1 MSMIGGTASGIMGSQ
16 AKGATLFP
24 APTWGGPGDDKVSF
38 SFDLIL
44 INDHIVRAR
53 NNYICVNTI
62 INNNRSIQKAIL
74 AFPGALYELWLPTG

>member
-1 MSMIGGTASGIMGSQ
+1 MIGGITSGVMGSQ
-16 AKGATLFP
+16 AQSANLFP
-24 APTWGGPGDDKVSF
+24 APTRGGPGDDKASF

>member
-1 MSMIGGTASGIMGSQ
+1 MSMIGGIASGIMGSQ
-16 AKGATLFP
+16 AQSANLFP